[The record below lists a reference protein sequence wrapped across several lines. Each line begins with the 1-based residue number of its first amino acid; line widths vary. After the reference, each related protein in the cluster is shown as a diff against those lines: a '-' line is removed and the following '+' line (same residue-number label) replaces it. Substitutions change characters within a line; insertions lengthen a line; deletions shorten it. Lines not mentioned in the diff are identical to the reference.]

1 MKGLREGCNGICT
14 HPFVNLAWMFIL
26 LSGTRLVNKFFLFDI
41 FHICKHA
48 HHHIHIHNFKK
59 KKFSAHFLFLPI

>member
-26 LSGTRLVNKFFLFDI
+26 LSGTRLVDLFFLFDI

-48 HHHIHIHNFKK
+48 HHHIHIHNFKR